1 MFWIVLSLCPS
12 ALLIS
17 QVFMLYLVQSRLCV
31 TVGLG
36 DTVSYWVSVQPVPEA
51 STGLTLLTVKVV
63 TLALFLGC
71 VFAVLVMLV

>member
-36 DTVSYWVSVQPVPEA
+36 DMVSCWVSVHPVPEA

-63 TLALFLGC
+63 TLALFLGR